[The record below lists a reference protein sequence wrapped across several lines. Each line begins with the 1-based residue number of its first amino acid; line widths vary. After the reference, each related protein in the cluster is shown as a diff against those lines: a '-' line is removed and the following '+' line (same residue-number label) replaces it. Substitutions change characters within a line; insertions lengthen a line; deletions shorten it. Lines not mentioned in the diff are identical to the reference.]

1 MGHRKVSYIIV
12 LFLLMGICTNS
23 VMSEACL
30 CGQACRQS
38 LQSKVEVKVNF
49 SFHMRC
55 CGTSCNSCNIEK
67 GQSLKAANTFNPTG
81 SVKIFDTPH
90 TISVFVDYPAIS
102 HILKDFGIFYACRTL
117 SSSPIYLQNLS
128 LLC

>member
-23 VMSEACL
+23 VIGEACL
-30 CGQACRQS
+30 CGQACRHS
-38 LQSKVEVKVNF
+38 LQSKLGSGVNS

-55 CGTSCNSCNIEK
+55 CGTNCNSCNIEK
-67 GQSLKAANTFNPTG
+67 GQTLIASNTFTPTG
-81 SVKIFDTPH
+81 IVKNFDTTH
-90 TISVFVDYPAIS
+90 IIFVFVDYSANI
-102 HILKDFGIFYACRTL
+102 HILKDCGVFYANRPL
-117 SSSPIYLQNLS
+117 ASFPIYLQNLS